1 MNAKYKYDGALIE
14 VINWANYNPRNDSKK
29 PSWFRM
35 NNNFLIDSKIFS
47 LKCDQKLLWISIL
60 AQVSEQNGKEFS
72 ISFEILKFL
81 TQISVARQNQTIEL
95 FEQLGL
101 VRIVNLRGACES
113 RTESHATDVTTN
125 ETNTQKEQT
134 SKTESVS
141 ENFKT
146 LKTCYQKLCG
156 ELWPENKPPNID
168 QQLEWLLRKTAD
180 VKIGVIV
187 LNAVARKA
195 QNPTDQWPIRKIFMF
210 STFKADSWN
219 LIWDYAREYYAD
231 RITEEQIQKVMS
243 R

>member
-1 MNAKYKYDGALIE
+1 MKQKYKYDGALIK
-14 VINWANYNPRNDSKK
+14 ILNWEKYNPRSDSKK
-29 PSWFRM
+29 PSWFRVD
-35 NNNFLIDSKIFS
+35 NDFLSDFRIFE
-47 LKCDQKLLWISIL
+47 LKTNQKLYWIALLSQISC
-60 AQVSEQNGKEFS
+60 ANNSKFYVSF
-72 ISFEILKFL
+72 KFL
-81 TQISVARQNQTIEL
+81 KSLTGMSEAKQSQAIEI
-95 FEQLGL
+95 FEKLGL
-101 VRIVNLRGACES
+101 IICEA
-113 RTESHATDVTTN
+113 RKDSHATNVTNVTN
-125 ETNTQKEQT
+125 ERYAQEKKEE
-134 SKTESVS
+134 KPVSVS
-141 ENFKT
+141 ESFKT
-146 LKTCYQKLCG
+146 LKACYEKLCA